1 VSEDSP
7 PSERPLSATV
17 GRTDTYR
24 VEAHN
29 RADPSGT
36 GGADAPGRRTFDF
49 RLTRTDRTPS
59 VDATAVDLL
68 AAHLGSV
75 AHAVTDPLGVR
86 PRVARV
92 TVEGAVAAAGEGR
105 SFGSAVVSIHATL
118 LVESPADDASIERWR
133 RTLRDHE
140 TTQRAVPTDV
150 PLSVS
155 VARVSGSRPTA

>member
-1 VSEDSP
+1 MSEEAP
-7 PSERPLSATV
+7 AFERPLSATI
-17 GRTDTYR
+17 GRGDTYR
-24 VEAHN
+24 VEAYN

-36 GGADAPGRRTFDF
+36 GGPDPDRPTFDF
-49 RLTRTDRTPS
+49 RLTRTDQTPAA
-59 VDATAVDLL
+59 DATALDLF

-75 AHAVTDPLGVR
+75 AHAVTDPLDAR

-92 TVEGAVAAAGEGR
+92 TVEGAVAAAGEEQ

-118 LVESPADDASIERWR
+118 LIESPADDASIERWR

-150 PLSVS
+150 ALSVS
-155 VARVSGSRPTA
+155 VARVPRSRPTA

>member
-1 VSEDSP
+1 VNEDSP
-7 PSERPLSATV
+7 ASERPLSAAV
-17 GRTDTYR
+17 GRADTYR

-29 RADPSGT
+29 RADPCN
-36 GGADAPGRRTFDF
+36 GGPDAPERPRFDF

-59 VDATAVDLL
+59 VDGTALDLL

-75 AHAVTDPLGVR
+75 AHAVTDPLCGR
-86 PRVARV
+86 PHVARV
-92 TVEGAVAAAGEGR
+92 TVEGTVAATGEGR
-105 SFGSAVVSIHATL
+105 PFGSAVDSIHATL
-118 LVESPADDASIERWR
+118 LVESGADDASIERWR

-155 VARVSGSRPTA
+155 VARVPRSRPTA